1 MPNFYDWGDK
11 TGRFLMWF
19 ETITSRVEKGYAMI
33 FKKSQSIRFLKPTM
47 ESFETIVGPATEVH
61 GRLVADESLRIDG
74 RVIGNIE
81 ARQGK
86 CVSIA
91 LGQTGFVQGDIYAY
105 RVLVAGKIEGNIYAV
120 ERVELH
126 EGAEVKG
133 DITYGQLGIEHG
145 AKLNGLMISR
155 NGEEPEGMVDS
166 SAIFQANW
174 AKIKST

>member
-1 MPNFYDWGDK
+1 
-11 TGRFLMWF
+11 
-19 ETITSRVEKGYAMI
+19 MI

-91 LGQTGFVQGDIYAY
+91 LGRPGFVQGDIYAY

-155 NGEEPEGMVDS
+155 NGEEPEGTVDS